1 MLKPKRNISKQDLKK
16 DPFLEFINDSQKWL
30 QKRKK
35 IIYQVL
41 FGIVAVVLVVY
52 FLSNSR
58 SNSKVASE
66 TLLGKALL
74 SQDLGDME
82 NSKFQLQSLVDDF
95 SSTPAGNQGKYYLG
109 KMLFDD
115 GEFETASEYLKEFVK
130 KGNNSI
136 LMTTAYKILSEIA
149 LQNNDASQAEG
160 YLQKGAKFSDGTVY
174 EQEMSLLFANQLFEN
189 GKIDKAKN
197 IVDDILVQENILFS
211 VKKSAEELM
220 GRIEGE
226 N

>member
-52 FLSNSR
+52 FISNSR
-58 SNSKVASE
+58 SNSKVDSE